1 MITKT
6 RVQVQ
11 SDDNDARVQVQ
22 SDDNDA
28 RVQVQ
33 SDDNE
38 DTCSGTK

>member
-1 MITKT
+1 MVTMHVFRYKVMITKT
-6 RVQVQ
+6 
-11 SDDNDARVQVQ
+11 RVQVQ

>member
-6 RVQVQ
+6 
-11 SDDNDARVQVQ
+11 RVQVQ